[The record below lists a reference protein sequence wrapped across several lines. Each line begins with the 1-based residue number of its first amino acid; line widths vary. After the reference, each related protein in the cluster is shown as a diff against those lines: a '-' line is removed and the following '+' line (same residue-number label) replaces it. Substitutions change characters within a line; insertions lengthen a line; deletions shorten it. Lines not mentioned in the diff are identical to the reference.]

1 MPQVIEGVLDAKGVR
16 FGIVVS
22 RFNEF
27 ITNKLLEGAL
37 DAIRRM
43 GGSEDDVTVAWVPGS
58 FEIPGV
64 ARRLAKSGK
73 VDAVIGLGALIRG
86 STSHYD
92 LVAAEVSK
100 GLAQTAMEGQIPV
113 IFGVLT
119 AETIEQAIERAGTKA
134 GNRGFHAAQS
144 AVEMA
149 SLYGKLADV

>member
-1 MPQVIEGVLDAKGVR
+1 M
-16 FGIVVS
+16 
-22 RFNEF
+22 
-27 ITNKLLEGAL
+27 
-37 DAIRRM
+37 
-43 GGSEDDVTVAWVPGS
+43 
-58 FEIPGV
+58 
-64 ARRLAKSGK
+64 AKSGK